1 MKAFSRMASRI
12 ILLVP
17 FSPLLVP
24 FLVPFSPTWRE
35 FDVANERRLKHITQ
49 NQHIH
54 ATYKIKIISVS
65 NWVLKLNNFEI
76 NKL

>member
-17 FSPLLVP
+17 FSPL
-24 FLVPFSPTWRE
+24 LVPFSPTWRE